1 MILRLSDLTKVH
13 EAAKALKAKM
23 IVWSQN
29 VVASIDFI
37 GVKIALTR
45 IDPSQLQSMPQ
56 RALAIEVRALSAFLK
71 SVILTE
77 FNIDETS
84 PYDQRV
90 WLDSGT
96 NGGLEINMSATYD
109 RWFRD
114 IMIGAGTMD
123 TAPYSPETEVTKELE
138 GLFKFKSEA
147 GVMPYTYL
155 GHTMYLFYGVL
166 PLLKGD
172 KIFISLA
179 DINPTVFNIRFR
191 VAKKSGFVVTI
202 YLNFLNLEHRPY

>member
-90 WLDSGT
+90 
-96 NGGLEINMSATYD
+96 
-109 RWFRD
+109 
-114 IMIGAGTMD
+114 
-123 TAPYSPETEVTKELE
+123 
-138 GLFKFKSEA
+138 
-147 GVMPYTYL
+147 
-155 GHTMYLFYGVL
+155 
-166 PLLKGD
+166 
-172 KIFISLA
+172 
-179 DINPTVFNIRFR
+179 
-191 VAKKSGFVVTI
+191 
-202 YLNFLNLEHRPY
+202 